1 MTPTDYQIIVKST
14 AGAKTAQ
21 ITDHLQLAY
30 RKAVNAPGLASF
42 TLNGDHAAVALLT
55 DKCQVEIWRR
65 NVGLGIDW
73 YCDFY
78 GLFRSPESGYTDRK
92 TFRATCPGQMT
103 MLGWRTIAYPA
114 DTANRSKFTGVPG
127 ETIMK
132 QMVKYNAT
140 GSGTTGDGRIRNAT
154 SAGVLS
160 GLATISNQADGGG
173 GNSLDWYCALDN
185 LLASLQKLARVAGG
199 DFDLIKTG
207 AATWEFRWYA
217 GQRGTDRSATVT
229 FSLGYGNMA
238 TPRSRYSRLD
248 EKTVAIVGG
257 GGSGAARTFVTRTGA
272 NYGSS
277 NDIEMFVDARGEGT
291 GTAALNA
298 KGDEKLDLVQARQE
312 FTYRVLQTPASA
324 YGLHYCVTGDIGDLV
339 KGRFDTTEAT
349 QKIMAVEVAS
359 DADRVETVDIELA
372 DA

>member
-1 MTPTDYQIIVKST
+1 MTADFKLIVRSA
-14 AGAKTAQ
+14 AGAKTAE

-42 TLNGDHAAVALLT
+42 ALNGDHAAIALLT
-55 DKCQVEIWRR
+55 DKCQVEVWRR
-65 NVGLGIDW
+65 NVALGIDW
-73 YCDFY
+73 YADFY
-78 GLFRSPESGYTDRK
+78 GLFRDPESGFTDRN
-92 TFRATCPGQMT
+92 TFLARCPGQMT
-103 MLGWRTIAYPA
+103 MLGWRHIAYPA
-114 DTANRSKFTGVPG
+114 DTVDRSKFTSKPG

-154 SAGVLS
+154 AAGVLT
-160 GLATISNQADGGG
+160 GMATISNQADGGA

-207 AATWEFRWYA
+207 AATWEFRWYL

-238 TPRSRYSRLD
+238 VPRSRYNRMD

-257 GGSGAARTFVTRTGA
+257 GGENSARTFVTRTGA
-272 NYGSS
+272 NHAVG

-291 GTAALNA
+291 VTAALNA
-298 KGDEKLDLVQARQE
+298 RGDMKLDQAQARQE
-312 FTYRVLQTPASA
+312 FTYRVLQSPASA
-324 YGLHYCVTGDIGDLV
+324 YGKHYCVAGDIGDLV
-339 KGRFDTTEAT
+339 KGRFGTTTAT
-349 QKIMAVEVAS
+349 QKIMAVEVTS
-359 DADRVETVDIELA
+359 TADKVETIDVEMA